1 MQNNIDAFHRKLLR
15 RVIDIRLSRIISSVD
30 LYAKVN
36 TEKWSKTIQ
45 RRRLNWLGHMM
56 RLDEQTP
63 VRLSLTEALSNVHR
77 KVGRP
82 TLTWLK
88 LIQKDLDL
96 VNTNLNIDK
105 TTPTEVINRLIK
117 LTENR
122 AKWRRMIRDIME
134 VNC

>member
-1 MQNNIDAFHRKLLR
+1 MADIVNI
-15 RVIDIRLSRIISSVD
+15 
-30 LYAKVN
+30 
-36 TEKWSKTIQ
+36 EKWSRVIQ

-88 LIQKDLDL
+88 VIQKDLSL
-96 VNTNLNIDK
+96 VNTNLDLDK
-105 TTPTEVINRLIK
+105 STTAEIIEKLIQ

-122 AKWRRMIRDIME
+122 MEWRRMIRDIMA

>member
-15 RVIDIRLSRIISSVD
+15 RVIDIRWPRIISNVD

-63 VRLSLTEALSNVHR
+63 VRLSLTEALSDVHR

-122 AKWRRMIRDIME
+122 ANWRGMIRDIMA

>member
-1 MQNNIDAFHRKLLR
+1 
-15 RVIDIRLSRIISSVD
+15 
-30 LYAKVN
+30 
-36 TEKWSKTIQ
+36 
-45 RRRLNWLGHMM
+45 M

-63 VRLSLTEALSNVHR
+63 VRLSLTEALSDVHR

-122 AKWRRMIRDIME
+122 ANWRRMIRDIMA

>member
-15 RVIDIRLSRIISSVD
+15 RVIDIRWPRIISNVD

-82 TLTWLK
+82 TLIWLK
-88 LIQKDLDL
+88 HIQKDLNL

-105 TTPTEVINRLIK
+105 TTPTE
-117 LTENR
+117 NR
-122 AKWRRMIRDIME
+122 ANWRRMIRDIMA